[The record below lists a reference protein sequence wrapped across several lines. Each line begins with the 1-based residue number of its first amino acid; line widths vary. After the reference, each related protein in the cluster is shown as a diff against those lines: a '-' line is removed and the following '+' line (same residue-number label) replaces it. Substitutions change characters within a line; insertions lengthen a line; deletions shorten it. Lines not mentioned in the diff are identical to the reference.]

1 MKDNQLKN
9 LYRFLKQLNSKEDYR
24 QFLSGYFKNDIIVKC
39 VQPIEYMDD
48 KKYSCEECLDMVFS
62 TKKQKLKDDD

>member
-9 LYRFLKQLNSKEDYR
+9 LYRFLKQLNYKEDYR

-39 VQPIEYMDD
+39 VQPIVYQDE
-48 KKYSCEECLDMVFS
+48 KKYTCEECLDLLFS
-62 TKKQKLKDDD
+62 TKKHNLDDE